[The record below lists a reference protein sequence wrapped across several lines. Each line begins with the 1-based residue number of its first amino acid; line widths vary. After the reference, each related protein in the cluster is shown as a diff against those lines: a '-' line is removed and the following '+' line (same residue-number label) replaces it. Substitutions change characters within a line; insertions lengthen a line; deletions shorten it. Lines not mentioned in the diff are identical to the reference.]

1 MFRALPPR
9 ALYPPFPHAQGP
21 APPSTAAWRFLQGGD
36 TGFPAAAW
44 GTPAL
49 AWGVERARS
58 STRRCLPGCPHRPL
72 PKPPR
77 LPQKVGLGR
86 GRTGVA
92 VPGAP
97 TAAAPGPAVRPAR
110 RGAARVP
117 ERGRLVSPG
126 PRRWQTGSTGVSQLP
141 ALRKPRLRRPSLR
154 SARWGRAGPGP
165 TARRLEQGRW
175 SWARTVSGRSPAG
188 AAPAS
193 RPAASGDVC
202 AAAAPSLA
210 RAPRVLLRQSRWH
223 PWAGRGCEI
232 SHSIVLFHAVP
243 RDGYASYSSC
253 PRVPSAL

>member
-1 MFRALPPR
+1 MAAGGVDGWAPRVSSVVSRRGVPSSAARARPASALPSPTPRARPRPALPPGGSCR
-9 ALYPPFPHAQGP
+9 GETPASLQQPGGPRPRRGALSVH
-21 APPSTAAWRFLQGGD
+21 
-36 TGFPAAAW
+36 AAAR
-44 GTPAL
+44 GAACPA
-49 AWGVERARS
+49 
-58 STRRCLPGCPHRPL
+58 CPRRPL

-77 LPQKVGLGR
+77 VPQEVGLGR

-97 TAAAPGPAVRPAR
+97 TAAAPGPAVRTAR

-165 TARRLEQGRW
+165 TARRPEQGRW

-210 RAPRVLLRQSRWH
+210 RAP
-223 PWAGRGCEI
+223 
-232 SHSIVLFHAVP
+232 
-243 RDGYASYSSC
+243 
-253 PRVPSAL
+253 